1 MFFCQNAAAKLIF
14 KQPKFCRI
22 TPVLCQLHWLP
33 WPSSIALSL
42 RFYLCLLKLFT
53 ACTRLYLQ
61 IDQPKEINRTS
72 DPAKKLFLKVQA
84 AIARYSR
91 HLVVEPP
98 VMRPQSS
105 RTTFLVKYPALTLC
119 QILNALWKNIFL
131 SKLLICSRVFV
142 SFILLFII
150 YYHFNSFLNPSTCLL
165 ILFSFSL
172 FFNLL

>member
-1 MFFCQNAAAKLIF
+1 MFLLRMNIIFCQNAAAKPIF

-72 DPAKKLFLKVQA
+72 
-84 AIARYSR
+84 ARSSKNVMLEIPSGKIPFR
-91 HLVVEPP
+91 TLVVEHS

-105 RTTFLVKYPALTLC
+105 GTTFLVKYPTLTLC
-119 QILNALWKNIFL
+119 QILNAM
-131 SKLLICSRVFV
+131 
-142 SFILLFII
+142 
-150 YYHFNSFLNPSTCLL
+150 
-165 ILFSFSL
+165 
-172 FFNLL
+172 